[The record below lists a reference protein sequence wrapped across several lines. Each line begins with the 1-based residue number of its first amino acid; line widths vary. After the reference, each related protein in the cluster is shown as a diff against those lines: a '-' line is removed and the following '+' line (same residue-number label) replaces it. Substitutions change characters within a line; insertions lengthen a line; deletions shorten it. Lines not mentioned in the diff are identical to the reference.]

1 MSQYQNQ
8 YAGGTPQVDEY
19 GNPIRVDEH
28 GPRTHTDQY
37 GNPTH
42 NTDTRYGT
50 GGSDSTTLQGL
61 MHPDANVPTH
71 GGDYRHDQQGL
82 TQQMKEKIP
91 GVGLKHDDPYQQ
103 SHTTSTTNPYQ
114 QGHTTSTTA
123 PGYYEGQHNQEKKG
137 LTEKVKENMPGVGRK
152 HDDPYQQGYT
162 TSTTNPYQQGHTTS
176 TTAPGY
182 YEGQH
187 HQEKKGL
194 TENIPGVGRKHDDP
208 YQQSHTTST
217 TNPYQQGHTTSTIA
231 PGNYEGQHNQEKKG
245 LTEKIK
251 ENIPCVGRKQDD
263 PYQQSHTTSTTAP
276 GYYEG
281 QQHQEKKGVMEKI
294 KERLPGHR

>member
-8 YAGGTPQVDEY
+8 YAGSTPQVDEY

-28 GPRTHTDQY
+28 GPRSHTDQY

-82 TQQMKEKIP
+82 TQEIKEKI
-91 GVGLKHDDPYQQ
+91 
-103 SHTTSTTNPYQ
+103 
-114 QGHTTSTTA
+114 
-123 PGYYEGQHNQEKKG
+123 
-137 LTEKVKENMPGVGRK
+137 PGVGRK
-152 HDDPYQQGYT
+152 HDDPYQQSHT

-217 TNPYQQGHTTSTIA
+217 TNPYQQGHTTSTTA